1 MPLHPTIPVLVSYN
15 IHEFT
20 AIFVDMSKSLQG
32 NKEATTRL
40 RQIQHLGPANR
51 FLSTKFDMITSPNK
65 NSRNERLALNFD
77 GCRRQERKTLGTS
90 SLSYIRCP
98 KSLTPL
104 NPRLGWISNFVPY
117 PVPAI
122 TFSRLLPCLITMIVK
137 RRIDPCSL
145 TDPCSLAVLL
155 SPFVLLVVNK
165 SAVVKLPLSTTAIN
179 LTQLWAIDV
188 GDIPRTL
195 ALEGN
200 NNEEIIIRT
209 LYNSEFGSTRFSRCR
224 NTMAIYNLERN
235 TLDSINLWTLLPI
248 LPTASTLVHV
258 TGTLNNVPS
267 RRRVLGLWFVVARIA
282 RSMPLTL
289 QREIYSAAV
298 FG

>member
-1 MPLHPTIPVLVSYN
+1 
-15 IHEFT
+15 
-20 AIFVDMSKSLQG
+20 
-32 NKEATTRL
+32 
-40 RQIQHLGPANR
+40 
-51 FLSTKFDMITSPNK
+51 
-65 NSRNERLALNFD
+65 
-77 GCRRQERKTLGTS
+77 
-90 SLSYIRCP
+90 
-98 KSLTPL
+98 
-104 NPRLGWISNFVPY
+104 
-117 PVPAI
+117 
-122 TFSRLLPCLITMIVK
+122 MIVK

-145 TDPCSLAVLL
+145 TGEQILVPWLCCF

-267 RRRVLGLWFVVARIA
+267 HGGECLGSVQHLRVR
-282 RSMPLTL
+282 
-289 QREIYSAAV
+289 V
-298 FG
+298 FGQDEVVWRVEYQVQVATLRSIYARETGSLGEGELWDWERREKRR